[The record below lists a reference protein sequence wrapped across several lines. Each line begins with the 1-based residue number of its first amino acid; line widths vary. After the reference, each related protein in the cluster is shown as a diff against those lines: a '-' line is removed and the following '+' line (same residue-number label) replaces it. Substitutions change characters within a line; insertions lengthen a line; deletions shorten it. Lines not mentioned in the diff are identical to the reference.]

1 MRILKTIVL
10 LLFVFLSLPTYAQMQ
25 DYDSYNRLGI
35 QGGVTYGGLTGPDFE
50 TSPGIGFMGG
60 LSTRANVYRHMVII
74 YGVNFFQFNT
84 GLKLQETVSSEAI
97 LTDFKATGVQ
107 INLFGGYKLLG
118 EHLSIEAG
126 PVLQVSSK
134 WKPEAT
140 FKEHFLEQS
149 GLKAKDLEDVSQ
161 INLNVAANLSTGF
174 RDFKFWFQYQYG
186 INNILKNIQAEEEN
200 SAAGKTE
207 GHMSFATAGMV
218 FYF

>member
-1 MRILKTIVL
+1 MLVM
-10 LLFVFLSLPTYAQMQ
+10 FLSFPTYSQMQ

-35 QGGVTYGGLTGPDFE
+35 QAGVTFGGLTSDNFE
-50 TSPGIGFMGG
+50 ISLGKGFMGG
-60 LSTRANVYRHMVII
+60 LTTRANVYRHMVII

-84 GLKLQETVSSEAI
+84 GLHLQESLSSPAV
-97 LTDFKATGVQ
+97 LTDFKASGVQ

-134 WKPEAT
+134 WKPEAQ
-140 FKEHFLEQS
+140 FEDYFIEDS
-149 GLKAKDLEDVSQ
+149 PFRAKDLEDVSKV
-161 INLNVAANLSTGF
+161 NLNVAANLSTGF
-174 RDFKFWFQYQYG
+174 RDLKFWLQYQYG
-186 INNILKNIQAEEEN
+186 INNILKNLEPEGEN

-207 GHMSFATAGMV
+207 GHMSFATAGIV